1 MNYNN
6 NQYGKIILKV
16 QEDHT
21 YLSGSQQLP
30 NCTSS
35 PFNKRKIMPGSSSL
49 PNYLGLAKPWRLEEN
64 LISPMYQTSVIL
76 TS

>member
-1 MNYNN
+1 MNHNN
-6 NQYGKIILKV
+6 DQYGKIILKV

-30 NCTSS
+30 NWISS
-35 PFNKRKIMPGSSSL
+35 LFNKRKIIPDSSSL

-64 LISPMYQTSVIL
+64 LISPIY
-76 TS
+76 